1 MKRILPLAI
10 LSLFFAL
17 AGCGAG
23 GPDVSS
29 TPETSAL
36 ATKLAHEVRSST
48 ERTTEGD
55 VSGELSST
63 ATTGAFANTT
73 VIVVCNRLCVLGCG
87 DLGDE
92 ACAYSCCHTVVR
104 N

>member
-23 GPDVSS
+23 APDVSS

-36 ATKLAHEVRSST
+36 ATKLTNQVRTST
-48 ERTTEGD
+48 EPTSEGD
-55 VSGELSST
+55 VSGELAST
-63 ATTGAFANTT
+63 STTGAFANTT
-73 VIVVCNRLCVLGCG
+73 VIVVCNRLCVMGCG

-92 ACAYSCCHTVVR
+92 ACSYSCCHTVVK
-104 N
+104 